1 MSGRLIV
8 LLASGLA
15 ALGAT
20 SATVTLTPSPNPV
33 TFGLPITL
41 TAVVSP
47 SAATG
52 TVTFYDGV
60 TILGTT
66 PVISGSA
73 TLIRTLAMTGAHSLT
88 ARYSGDGSYSQA
100 LSPAAGLTVGSTPS
114 TGFTLAPQTVAAAG
128 LALWGDFNDDG
139 ISDLVTL
146 NGSAFGIA
154 LGTGNGNFGPTT
166 YHAATGG
173 AALADFNLDQKLDL
187 IVGSQIF
194 LGNGDGTFLAPS
206 ANGIPFT
213 NGSPVGE
220 LLAGDFNGDGIP
232 DIAGIDATGN
242 IAIFLGSGNGTFTA
256 GTSISVSYPAV
267 HFTSGDFN
275 GDGIVDLAVTR
286 YFGFGLT
293 ILLGNGDG
301 TFQSPVV
308 YTSIYDPSFV
318 VSGDF
323 NGDGKLDLAVSNNY
337 AGFVTIF
344 LGLGDG
350 TFQAPMS
357 FAPGGSQPRQLVV
370 NDLNGDGKL
379 DIAVVNGNYPAGSN
393 IGLMYGNG
401 DGTFQSPVAIGDPNG
416 GYVGIASGE
425 FNGDGRIDLA
435 VVNGSGIQ
443 FFEGVPSPAL
453 RVSLTHTAAF
463 PVGGTGTYTA
473 VISNASTGAP
483 TSDTVFVSIL
493 PVLLP
498 VVSVSG
504 AGWFCETALCFRSDV
519 LQPGASYPAI
529 TIVVTVPFATNVA
542 VETTVSVSTGT
553 LAPWT
558 ASDFTMIPG
567 CTLSLSPQVTT
578 MGAAGGTA
586 FIDVASSGPC
596 SFSATTN
603 AAWMTPPWGI
613 GTYATYGGTFALT
626 YFVEQNLS
634 PSPRTGTFAIGAQT
648 FTLTQAGTTGS
659 HQQLPYAVDVTPAGG
674 AGTSQTL
681 TFTFSDTDGYQDLN
695 VMDVLIR
702 DFLDG
707 DHACYLAYSRP
718 LNVLY
723 LVDDSGTALLPGL
736 TLNGSGNINNSQCGI
751 SGTGSFTEGNGSILT
766 LTLNMTFSGSFAG
779 NKVIY
784 TAAGNTASINSG
796 WQAVGVWSVP
806 GTASAAPTV
815 GGASPPRTYAGG
827 LYGFTFTDPN
837 GFSDLG
843 VVNILINDF
852 LDGDHACYIAY
863 SRAQGVFYLV
873 NDGGNALLPPLAP
886 GSLGTLGNSQCTIV
900 GAATSV
906 NANNNTLS
914 ITLDLLWGSGFA
926 GNRVIYGAA
935 RSNGDV
941 LNSGWQAVGTVNVP

>member
-1 MSGRLIV
+1 MIA

-20 SATVTLTPSPNPV
+20 SATVTLTPSPSPV
-33 TFGLPITL
+33 TFGVPATL
-41 TAVVSP
+41 TAAVNP
-47 SAATG
+47 PAATG
-52 TVTFYDGV
+52 TVTFYDGA
-60 TILGTT
+60 TILGTK
-66 PVISGSA
+66 PVVSGSA
-73 TLIRTLAMTGAHSLT
+73 TLVTTLFMTGAHSLT

-100 LSPAAGLTVGSTPS
+100 LSPAANLTVDSTPS
-114 TGFTLAPQTVAAAG
+114 TGFTVAPQVVAAAG
-128 LALWGDFNDDG
+128 QSTLWGDFNGDG
-139 ISDLVTL
+139 ISDLVSL

-154 LGTGNGNFGPTT
+154 LGTGDGNFGPIT
-166 YHAATGG
+166 YYAATGG

-187 IVGSQIF
+187 VIGNQIF
-194 LGNGDGTFLAPS
+194 LGIGDGTFQTPMVS
-206 ANGIPFT
+206 ADLSINGGPA
-213 NGSPVGE
+213 SE
-220 LLAGDFNGDGIP
+220 LMVSDYNGDGIP
-232 DIAGIDATGN
+232 DIAGIVTAGN
-242 IAIFLGSGNGTFTA
+242 IAIFLGSGTGTFTA
-256 GTSISVSYPAV
+256 GTPISVGDPAI

-275 GDGIVDLAVTR
+275 GDGIADLAVTR
-286 YFGFGLT
+286 LFGFGLA

-350 TFQAPMS
+350 TFGAPMS
-357 FAPGGSQPRQLVV
+357 FDPGGSEPRQLVV
-370 NDLNGDGKL
+370 NELNGDGKL
-379 DIAVVNGNYPAGSN
+379 DIAVANGNYPAGSN

-401 DGTFQSPVAIGDPNG
+401 DGTFQSPVAIGDQNG
-416 GYVGIASGE
+416 GYVGINSGE

-443 FFEGVPSPAL
+443 FFEGASSPAL

-473 VISNASTGAP
+473 VISNASTGIP

-493 PVLLP
+493 PGLLP

-519 LQPGASYPAI
+519 LRPGASYPPI
-529 TIVVTVPFATNVA
+529 TIVVTVPFTSNVS

-553 LAPWT
+553 LAPST

-586 FIDVASSGPC
+586 AINVTSSGPC
-596 SFSATTN
+596 SFSAVTN
-603 AAWMTPPWGI
+603 AAWMTPPWGV
-613 GTYATYGGTFALT
+613 GGYAAYGGTFAIT
-626 YFVEQNLS
+626 YFVEQNPS
-634 PSPRTGTFAIGAQT
+634 PSPRTGTISIGAQT
-648 FTLTQAGTTGS
+648 FTLTQSGTSGP
-659 HQQLPYAVDVTPAGG
+659 HQQPPQAVDVTPGG
-674 AGTSQTL
+674 GTGTSQTL

-695 VMDVLIR
+695 VMNVLIR

-723 LVDDSGTALLPGL
+723 LVNDSGTALLPGL
-736 TLNGSGNINNSQCGI
+736 TLNGSGSINNSQCGV
-751 SGTGSFTEGNGSILT
+751 SGIGSSAEGNGSILT

-784 TAAGNTASINSG
+784 TAAGNMASKNTG
-796 WQAVGVWSVP
+796 WQAVGVWNVP
-806 GTASAAPTV
+806 GTASTGPAV
-815 GGASPPRTYAGG
+815 GGVSPPRSSGTGG
-827 LYGFTFTDPN
+827 IYGFTFTDPN

-863 SRAQGVFYLV
+863 SRPQGVFYLV
-873 NDGGNALLPPLAP
+873 NDAGNALLPPLAP
-886 GSLGTLGNSQCTIV
+886 GLGTLGNSQCTIV

-906 NANNNTLS
+906 NANNNTLT
-914 ITLDLLWGSGFA
+914 ITLELLWGSGFA

-941 LNSGWQAVGTVNVP
+941 LNSGWQAVGTVNIP